1 MSINSRTDEEFTKMP
16 PTEDEPLIKRHREE
30 RKSYLAELY
39 ERKVKPRVR
48 AIPFPPRAPV
58 RCRPADGP
66 QLTPETLRI
75 MMFFGLLVLF
85 GIANSISG
93 RWNQVKF
100 GDRYAFFNNQV
111 RIRRPRAVC
120 A

>member
-1 MSINSRTDEEFTKMP
+1 MRLPDAA
-16 PTEDEPLIKRHREE
+16 PLT
-30 RKSYLAELY
+30 A
-39 ERKVKPRVR
+39 
-48 AIPFPPRAPV
+48 
-58 RCRPADGP
+58 P

-100 GDRYAFFNNQV
+100 GDRYAFFNNQA
-111 RIRRPRAVC
+111 RIHCPRAE